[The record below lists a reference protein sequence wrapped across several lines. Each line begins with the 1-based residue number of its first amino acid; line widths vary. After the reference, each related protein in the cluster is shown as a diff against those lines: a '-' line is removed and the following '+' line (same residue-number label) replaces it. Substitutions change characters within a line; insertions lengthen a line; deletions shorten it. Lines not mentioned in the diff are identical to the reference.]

1 MYKNKQK
8 KDINKNIIIMILII
22 IIIILLLHNC
32 VLEGRKKD
40 KNRIDIC
47 DGSVCQPANA
57 GLKINCLEDIEN
69 SICVIPNFRG
79 KTEKDIQ
86 EWLDKISNNIEI
98 TYQVYDSEKMAGLVI
113 DQSNEQNI
121 TIKDLLDNNIS
132 LTIMFAN
139 SRNTKVDCLE
149 DIDNELCEIPNFKGK
164 TKKDVY
170 EWLNQISN
178 SINTNFVNKMSDE
191 KGGTII
197 NQSIKVGTKVKDILD
212 EEKILS
218 ITFSNIETVDCLN
231 DDNNPICL
239 VPNFTGSTQKE
250 VEEWLSS
257 ISNIISVNY
266 KTEISD
272 LKSDTV
278 LIQSAKP
285 GTSIKKLINS
295 NTPLSIT
302 FAKTADNSKAD
313 CLKNVNDSRCKL
325 PDFSGM
331 TKEDVERWLSLIG
344 NNIPIRYETVTSN
357 TPSGIIINQSI
368 NSGTTVKDILN
379 SNNQLVISIS
389 KKPIIPTDVI
399 NPINIDD
406 NNDSNNNNDNNDN
419 QEPEPTE
426 DPIPDEE
433 KGQVVVKD
441 KDVTWETDTV
451 VDIFNNSLANTL
463 IAPESSNTYR
473 FTVYNNTSTTVKYDL
488 TFTEINESNINMK
501 YKLRKNNTY
510 IISDYSSISE
520 LNLTEQVLNSDKN
533 DVFYLEWKWVSSDN
547 DTEIGASRNAT
558 YNLKIK
564 VEAEE
569 IVE

>member
-1 MYKNKQK
+1 MYKNKQE
-8 KDINKNIIIMILII
+8 KDINKNIIIMVLII

-47 DGSVCQPANA
+47 DGNECQPADA
-57 GLKINCLEDIEN
+57 GLKINCLEDKEN
-69 SICVIPNFRG
+69 SICVIPDFRG

-113 DQSNEQNI
+113 NQSNEQNI

-139 SRNTKVDCLE
+139 SRNTKVDCLK
-149 DIDNELCEIPNFKGK
+149 DVNSELCVVPNFNGK

-170 EWLNQISN
+170 DWLNKISN
-178 SINTNFVNKMSDE
+178 DINTSFINKMSDE

-197 NQSIKVGTKVKDILD
+197 NQSIKNGTLVKDILD
-212 EEKILS
+212 DDKIFS

-250 VEEWLSS
+250 VEDWLCS
-257 ISNIISVNY
+257 ISNIISVDY
-266 KTEISD
+266 KNEISD
-272 LKSDTV
+272 LKSNTV
-278 LIQSAKP
+278 LNQSAKP
-285 GTSIKKLINS
+285 GTNIKQLINS
-295 NTPLSIT
+295 NTSLSIT
-302 FAKTADNSKAD
+302 FAKANDNTKVD
-313 CLKNVNDSRCKL
+313 CLKNINDSRCKL
-325 PDFSGM
+325 PNFSGM
-331 TKEDVERWLSLIG
+331 TKEDVEKWLNSIS
-344 NNIPIRYETVTSN
+344 NSIPVRYEIVTSN
-357 TPSGIIINQSI
+357 TSSGLITNQSI
-368 NSGTTVKDILN
+368 QGGTTVKDILD

-389 KKPIIPTDVI
+389 KKPIIPTNVI
-399 NPINIDD
+399 NPINNDD
-406 NNDSNNNNDNNDN
+406 
-419 QEPEPTE
+419 EPESKPTPQPDPTPESE
-426 DPIPDEE
+426 DDPTPEE
-433 KGQVVVKD
+433 DNGKVIVKD
-441 KDVTWETDTV
+441 KDVIWETDTV
-451 VDIFNNSLANTL
+451 VDIFTNSLANTL

-569 IVE
+569 IA